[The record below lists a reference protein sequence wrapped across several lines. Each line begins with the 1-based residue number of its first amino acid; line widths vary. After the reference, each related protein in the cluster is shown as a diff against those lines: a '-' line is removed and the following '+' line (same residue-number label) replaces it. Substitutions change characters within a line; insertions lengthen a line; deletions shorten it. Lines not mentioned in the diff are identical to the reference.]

1 VSATLNPNPTR
12 VLFVCMGNICRS
24 PTAHGLMRAKL
35 QAAGLADQ
43 VEVDSAG
50 THAYH
55 LGEAPDA
62 RAQAHARRRGVD
74 LSDLRAR
81 ALRDEDFAA
90 FDLVLVMDEANRR
103 AVLARC
109 PAGAQGRV
117 KHLMAFAPHTQRTE
131 VPDPY
136 YGGAD
141 GFEQVLD
148 LVDAACEG
156 LLVHVRQALPAA

>member
-1 VSATLNPNPTR
+1 
-12 VLFVCMGNICRS
+12 
-24 PTAHGLMRAKL
+24 
-35 QAAGLADQ
+35 
-43 VEVDSAG
+43 
-50 THAYH
+50 
-55 LGEAPDA
+55 
-62 RAQAHARRRGVD
+62 
-74 LSDLRAR
+74 
-81 ALRDEDFAA
+81 LRDEDFAA
-90 FDLVLVMDEANRR
+90 FDLVLVMDAANQR

-109 PAGAQGRV
+109 PASGQGRV
-117 KHLMAFAPHTQRTE
+117 KRLMAFAPHTQRTE

>member
-1 VSATLNPNPTR
+1 
-12 VLFVCMGNICRS
+12 MGNICRS

-55 LGEAPDA
+55 VGEEPDA

-109 PAGAQGRV
+109 PARAQGRV
-117 KHLMAFAPHTQRTE
+117 KRLMAFAPHTQRTE

-136 YGGAD
+136 YGGTD

-156 LLVHVRQALPAA
+156 LLAHVRKTLPAA

>member
-1 VSATLNPNPTR
+1 MLTGPR
-12 VLFVCMGNICRS
+12 
-24 PTAHGLMRAKL
+24 L
-35 QAAGLADQ
+35 QAAGLAQ
-43 VEVDSAG
+43 LIEVDSAG

-55 LGEAPDA
+55 VGEAPDA
-62 RAQAHARRRGVD
+62 RTQAHARRRGID

-90 FDLVLVMDEANRR
+90 FDLVLVMDAANQR

-109 PAGAQGRV
+109 PASAQGRV
-117 KHLMAFAPHTQRTE
+117 KRLMAFATHTQRTE